1 MAAAAVAAT
10 AGTGAAEAPN
20 AELTAVAPP
29 AGTTTID
36 DDALGLHVDL
46 HRSWLGPA
54 DASRWWRECAE
65 HVRWYRVKYKSARF
79 KNDCETPCWTAFFGG
94 MPQFVPYEPV
104 PDWLQPL
111 VAQVSQQC
119 GGAPFNAM
127 LVRLY
132 FDGADEIAYHTD
144 GRTFLGDTPT
154 IASLSLGATAQ
165 FQMRRMTNVWPCGG
179 DDGVDHSTPRRDF
192 SVSNGDLLVM
202 RGDTQKHWHH
212 RVPKARARRP
222 RININF
228 RYIIP
233 GSPDAERGQ
242 QTYYKYMVRSA
253 PSSFAASASQHPSA
267 PLRACAAGSRGLSD
281 AVV

>member
-1 MAAAAVAAT
+1 MAAT
-10 AGTGAAEAPN
+10 
-20 AELTAVAPP
+20 P
-29 AGTTTID
+29 AGESTVTTTIED
-36 DDALGLHVDL
+36 DVLGLHLDH
-46 HRSWLGPA
+46 HRSWLGPT
-54 DASRWWRECAE
+54 DASRWWRECIQ
-65 HVRWYRVKYKSARF
+65 HIRWYRVKYKSARF
-79 KNDCETPCWTAFFGG
+79 QNDCETPCWTTFFGG
-94 MPQFVPYEPV
+94 LPQYVPYEAV

-111 VAQVSQQC
+111 VAQVREQC

-144 GRTFLGDTPT
+144 ARTFLGDIPT
-154 IASLSLGATAQ
+154 IASLSLGATTQ
-165 FQMRRMTNVWPCGG
+165 FRMRRMTNVWPCGG
-179 DDGVDHSTPRRDF
+179 DDGIDHSTARREF

-212 RVPKARARRP
+212 CVPKARSRRP

-242 QTYYKYMVRSA
+242 QTYYKYMVSPLVA
-253 PSSFAASASQHPSA
+253 TPHAYPSA
-267 PLRACAAGSRGLSD
+267 LSHLPVR
-281 AVV
+281 VVCRCTGTQQCRRLIIGMA